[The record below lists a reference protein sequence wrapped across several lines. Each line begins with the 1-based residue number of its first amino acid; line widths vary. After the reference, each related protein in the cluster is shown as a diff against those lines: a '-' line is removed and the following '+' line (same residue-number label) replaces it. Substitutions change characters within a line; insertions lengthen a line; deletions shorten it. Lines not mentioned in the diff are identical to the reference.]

1 MNVTYLNDAESRIS
15 YGIPRKDDMWCR
27 ICKTKPEIVIPR
39 YFIYHSLIIYPV
51 YINVS
56 SWNKTFTKLTISLR
70 SLSELLIRTS
80 FIIFDR
86 EISRIIN
93 NSALELLKIQEQV

>member
-1 MNVTYLNDAESRIS
+1 MNVTYLNDAIELESRIS

-27 ICKTKPEIVIPR
+27 ICKTKPEIVILR

-56 SWNKTFTKLTISLR
+56 SWYKTFTKLTIGLR
-70 SLSELLIRTS
+70 SMSELLIRVEVLHS
-80 FIIFDR
+80 
-86 EISRIIN
+86 
-93 NSALELLKIQEQV
+93 